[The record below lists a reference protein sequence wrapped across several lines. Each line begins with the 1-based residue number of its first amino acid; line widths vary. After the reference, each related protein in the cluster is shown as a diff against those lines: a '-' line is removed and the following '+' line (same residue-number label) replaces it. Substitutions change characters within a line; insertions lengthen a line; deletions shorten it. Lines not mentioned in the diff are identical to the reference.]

1 MDCATA
7 SGRVTMESEPMIRP
21 AAVLLLAPLAMT
33 AQSVAINAGAL
44 KLFRP
49 LPAVVSSE
57 ANPVTEAKAALGR
70 ALFLD
75 PRLSRDRNIS
85 CNTCHPLDRYGADG
99 TPVSTGHKGQ
109 KGARNSPTVYNAA
122 GHIAQFWDGRAATV
136 EEQAAGPVLN
146 PEEMGMP
153 SAGEVAG
160 VLRSIAEYREMFR
173 RAFPGEADPAT
184 FDNLGRAI
192 GAFERRLLTP
202 ARRGRY
208 LQGGGGALA
217 GAGKGGVKRFVA
229 PGCAACHYG
238 PYLGGNAF
246 QKAGMVRPWPK
257 TADTGRFQ
265 VTGKESDRY
274 VFKVPSLRNVTRTAP
289 YFHDGSEASLGGA
302 IQIMARHQVGRN
314 LAEADVRGI
323 AAFLEALTGELPLN
337 VR

>member
-1 MDCATA
+1 MPSGVVGTIPPMAILRGLAGLLVFTA
-7 SGRVTMESEPMIRP
+7 MLAQAQEASVNRG
-21 AAVLLLAPLAMT
+21 AV
-33 AQSVAINAGAL
+33 

-49 LPAVVSSE
+49 LPAVVSSD
-57 ANPVTEAKAALGR
+57 ANPVTEAKVALGR

-75 PRLSRDRNIS
+75 PRLSRDRNVS

-146 PEEMGMP
+146 PVEMAMP
-153 SAGEVAG
+153 SATEVVA

-173 RAFPGEADPAT
+173 RAFPGEADPLT

-202 ARRGRY
+202 GRWDRF
-208 LQGGGGALA
+208 LKGEEGALSDAEKA
-217 GAGKGGVKRFVA
+217 GFNRFVA
-229 PGCAACHYG
+229 SGCAACHYG

-246 QKAGMVRPWPK
+246 QKAGMVRSWPK
-257 TADTGRFQ
+257 TADAGRFQ

-274 VFKVPSLRNVTRTAP
+274 VFKVPSLRNVARTAP
-289 YFHDGSEASLGGA
+289 YFHDGSEARLGGA
-302 IQIMARHQVGRN
+302 IQTMARHQVGRN
-314 LAEADVRGI
+314 LAEAEVRGI
-323 AAFLEALTGELPLN
+323 AAFLEALTGELPPN